1 MYLVY
6 NIDQIHQ
13 LFNELKKSTVS
24 HFVNLWMEGFLKWTK
39 LCVVITNFEKVMDL
53 RKSWVVMNILSEEHH

>member
-1 MYLVY
+1 MNLKS
-6 NIDQIHQ
+6 Q
-13 LFNELKKSTVS
+13 LFS

-39 LCVVITNFEKVMDL
+39 LCAVITNFEKVMDL